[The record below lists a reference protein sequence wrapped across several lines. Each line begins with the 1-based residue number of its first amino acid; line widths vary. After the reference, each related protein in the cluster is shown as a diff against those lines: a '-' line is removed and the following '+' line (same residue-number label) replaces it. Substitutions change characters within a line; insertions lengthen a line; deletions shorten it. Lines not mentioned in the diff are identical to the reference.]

1 VAAFEKFCFMGII
14 TIEIFSREGIDMLRK
29 DYLLKAVDINQK
41 VRIMIANTTG
51 VVEEAH
57 QRHNTSATASAA
69 LGRVM
74 TAAIM
79 MGTDMKGSQ
88 DTVTVRING
97 NGISGPIVVTADNC
111 GNGRGFV
118 SNPGAEIEPRYPG
131 KLAVGELVGQEG
143 YLEVVKDLGLK
154 QPFVGRV
161 PLVSGEI
168 AEDFAQY
175 FMMSEQIPSLVSLGV
190 LVAPDLNIIASGG
203 LIVQALPGAE
213 DSLLENIEEN
223 IIALGPISNVIKT
236 YKHLEDALEVV
247 LAGID
252 YKLIGEIPLAFK
264 CNCSRDRLAVILS
277 GLTDDDIRDTF
288 EKVGKLEAVCNFCQ
302 ERYEYTPEEIWAL
315 KKQKP

>member
-1 VAAFEKFCFMGII
+1 MNRI
-14 TIEIFSREGIDMLRK
+14 
-29 DYLLKAVDINQK
+29 DYLLKAVDSNQQ

-51 VVEEAH
+51 VIEEAH

-69 LGRVM
+69 LGRVL

-88 DTVTVRING
+88 DIITVRVCG
-97 NGISGPIVVTADNC
+97 NGISGPIVITADNS

-118 SNPGAEIEPRYPG
+118 SNPGADLESRYPG
-131 KLAVGELVGQEG
+131 KLAVGELVGKEG
-143 YLEVVKDLGLK
+143 YLEVMKDLGLK

-190 LVAPDLNIIASGG
+190 LVAPDLSIIGSGG

-213 DSLLENIEEN
+213 DSLLENIEKN
-223 IIALGPISNVIKT
+223 ITALGPISNVMKT
-236 YKHLEDALEVV
+236 YALLEDALDVIMT
-247 LAGID
+247 GID
-252 YKLIGEIPLAFK
+252 YKIVGEIPLAFK

-277 GLTDDDIRDTF
+277 SLSDDDIKDAF
-288 EKVGKLEAVCNFCQ
+288 EKEGRLEAVCNFCQ

>member
-1 VAAFEKFCFMGII
+1 
-14 TIEIFSREGIDMLRK
+14 
-29 DYLLKAVDINQK
+29 LLKAVDINQQVK
-41 VRIMIANTTG
+41 IMIANTTG
-51 VVEEAH
+51 IVEEAR

-88 DTVTVRING
+88 DTITVRING
-97 NGISGPIVVTADNC
+97 NGISGPIVATADNC
-111 GNGRGFV
+111 GHGRGFI
-118 SNPGAEIEPRYPG
+118 SNPEAELESRYPG
-131 KLAVGELVGQEG
+131 KLAVGELVGKEG

-190 LVAPDLNIIASGG
+190 LVAPDLSILASGG
-203 LIVQALPGAE
+203 LIVQAMPGAE
-213 DSLLENIEEN
+213 DSLLENIERN
-223 IIALGPISNVIKT
+223 ITALGPISNAMKNYT
-236 YKHLEDALEVV
+236 QLEDAL
-247 LAGID
+247 AITMKGID

-264 CNCSRDRLAVILS
+264 CKCSRDKLAVIISSLN
-277 GLTDDDIRDTF
+277 DDEIKGAS
-288 EKVGKLEAVCNFCQ
+288 EKEGKLEAVCNFCQ
-302 ERYEYTPEEIWAL
+302 ERYEYSPEEIWAL